1 MRFCSRD
8 GRAMRRNPASGEVVF
23 ICTSCGTEEKGSAAD
38 ARISGAVHGAAE
50 TTEMYRRLIE
60 TAPYDRT
67 NQIVY
72 RDCPECG
79 LNYAVQIRVG
89 DAEVV
94 IYKCK
99 CNYESFGAS
108 VAARKA

>member
-1 MRFCSRD
+1 
-8 GRAMRRNPASGEVVF
+8 MRRNPASGEVVF
-23 ICTSCGTEEKGSAAD
+23 TCKSCLTEEKGDAAD

-60 TAPYDRT
+60 TAPFDRT
-67 NQIVY
+67 NLVVR
-72 RDCPECG
+72 RDCPVCG
-79 LNYAVQIRVG
+79 LDYAVQIRVG

-99 CNYESFGAS
+99 CNYESFGHA
-108 VAARKA
+108 